1 MWSINPKRKT
11 VFKSKNLKISGLAA
25 RDYFGRIKK
34 RIKSFFFLI
43 EIFNDKQENTENV
56 NPEKQEDN
64 VIEEK
69 TVGIINEGIQEDYEP
84 VVKKQDTRNSS
95 EKQNY
100 EKILKILK

>member
-1 MWSINPKRKT
+1 MAARLDE
-11 VFKSKNLKISGLAA
+11 LKI
-25 RDYFGRIKK
+25 IK
-34 RIKSFFFLI
+34 FFLLI

-56 NPEKQEDN
+56 NPEKKEDDL
-64 VIEEK
+64 IEEK
-69 TVGIINEGIQEDYEP
+69 TVGIINESIQEDYEP

>member
-1 MWSINPKRKT
+1 M
-11 VFKSKNLKISGLAA
+11 AA
-25 RDYFGRIKK
+25 RLDKLKKIK
-34 RIKSFFFLI
+34 FFFII
-43 EIFNDKQENTENV
+43 EIFNDRQENTENV
-56 NPEKQEDN
+56 NPEKKEGDL
-64 VIEEK
+64 IEEK

>member
-1 MWSINPKRKT
+1 
-11 VFKSKNLKISGLAA
+11 LAA
-25 RDYFGRIKK
+25 RLDELKIIK
-34 RIKSFFFLI
+34 FFLLI

-56 NPEKQEDN
+56 NPEKKEDDL
-64 VIEEK
+64 IEEK
-69 TVGIINEGIQEDYEP
+69 TVGIINESIQEDYEP